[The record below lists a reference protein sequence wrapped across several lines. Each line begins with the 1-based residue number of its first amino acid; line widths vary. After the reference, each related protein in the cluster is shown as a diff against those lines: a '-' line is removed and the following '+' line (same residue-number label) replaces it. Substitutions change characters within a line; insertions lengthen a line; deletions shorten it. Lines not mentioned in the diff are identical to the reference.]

1 MKKLI
6 LDIITVICAICLTWV
21 AWSFVDIV
29 SDNCDPNPQHAN
41 INAFVLLV
49 D

>member
-6 LDIITVICAICLTWV
+6 IDIIIIICVICLTWV

-29 SDNCDPNPQHAN
+29 SDNCDTNPQHAD

>member
-6 LDIITVICAICLTWV
+6 IDIITIICVIYLTWV

-29 SDNCDPNPQHAN
+29 SDNCDPNPQHAD